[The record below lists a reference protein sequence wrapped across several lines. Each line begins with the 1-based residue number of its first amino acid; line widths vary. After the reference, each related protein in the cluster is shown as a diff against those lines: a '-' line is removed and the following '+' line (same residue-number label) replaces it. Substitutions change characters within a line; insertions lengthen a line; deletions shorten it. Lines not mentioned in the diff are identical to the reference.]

1 MIGFQLRATLCFR
14 HLRNDASGCWFYQ
27 IDIQI
32 LPVSRLLF
40 DVIGDFFA
48 PAPTMNDRGSADRR
62 RVRRAVIA
70 DTELSVLA
78 FPIPVRLLDISLG
91 GVLLES
97 SHRVELATRGTL
109 RFNFGG
115 VPFSADVR
123 VERMEPQG
131 PSDAERFTIGASFVA
146 LSRQDQR
153 VIERFAD
160 Q

>member
-1 MIGFQLRATLCFR
+1 LQYREAMS
-14 HLRNDASGCWFYQ
+14 DPAS
-27 IDIQI
+27 
-32 LPVSRLLF
+32 S
-40 DVIGDFFA
+40 
-48 PAPTMNDRGSADRR
+48 DRR
-62 RVRRAVIA
+62 RVPRAPIA

-97 SHRVELATRGTL
+97 SHPVDLGTRGTL

-123 VERMEPQG
+123 VERLDSRLTG
-131 PSDAERFTIGASFVA
+131 AGERFTVGASFVA

>member
-1 MIGFQLRATLCFR
+1 MRET
-14 HLRNDASGCWFYQ
+14 
-27 IDIQI
+27 
-32 LPVSRLLF
+32 P
-40 DVIGDFFA
+40 
-48 PAPTMNDRGSADRR
+48 PDRR
-62 RVRRAVIA
+62 RSPRAVIA

-78 FPIPVRLLDISLG
+78 FPVPVRLIDISLS

-97 SHRVELATRGTL
+97 THPVDLGTRGTL

-115 VPFSADVR
+115 VPFSADVEVQR
-123 VERMEPQG
+123 STDLAKG
-131 PSDAERFTIGASFVA
+131 PTRPCFAIGAAFVA

>member
-1 MIGFQLRATLCFR
+1 MR
-14 HLRNDASGCWFYQ
+14 DVAS
-27 IDIQI
+27 
-32 LPVSRLLF
+32 
-40 DVIGDFFA
+40 
-48 PAPTMNDRGSADRR
+48 TDRR
-62 RVRRAVIA
+62 RVPRAAIS

-97 SHRVELATRGTL
+97 SHVVELGTRGTL

-115 VPFSADVR
+115 VPFSADVK
-123 VERMEPQG
+123 VERLERQSNG
-131 PSDAERFTIGASFVA
+131 AAERYTIGASFVA

>member
-1 MIGFQLRATLCFR
+1 MRDL
-14 HLRNDASGCWFYQ
+14 
-27 IDIQI
+27 
-32 LPVSRLLF
+32 
-40 DVIGDFFA
+40 
-48 PAPTMNDRGSADRR
+48 GSTDRR
-62 RVRRAVIA
+62 RVPRAVIA

-78 FPIPVRLLDISLG
+78 FPIQVRLLDISLG
-91 GVLLES
+91 GVLLEAA
-97 SHRVELATRGTL
+97 HAVELGTRGTL

-123 VERMEPQG
+123 VERLDRLRHG
-131 PSDAERFTIGASFVA
+131 ATDRFTIGASFVA

>member
-1 MIGFQLRATLCFR
+1 M
-14 HLRNDASGCWFYQ
+14 HDA
-27 IDIQI
+27 
-32 LPVSRLLF
+32 VS
-40 DVIGDFFA
+40 
-48 PAPTMNDRGSADRR
+48 SDRR
-62 RVRRAVIA
+62 RVPRALIA

-78 FPIPVRLLDISLG
+78 FPIPVRLLDISLS

-97 SHRVELATRGTL
+97 SHPVELGTRGTL

-123 VERMEPQG
+123 VERLERG
-131 PSDAERFTIGASFVA
+131 RGDAAASRYMVGASFVA
-146 LSRQDQR
+146 LSREDQR

>member
-1 MIGFQLRATLCFR
+1 MS
-14 HLRNDASGCWFYQ
+14 DVAS
-27 IDIQI
+27 
-32 LPVSRLLF
+32 
-40 DVIGDFFA
+40 
-48 PAPTMNDRGSADRR
+48 DRR
-62 RVRRAVIA
+62 RVPRAAIA

-97 SHRVELATRGTL
+97 AHPVDLGQRGTL

-115 VPFSADVR
+115 VPFSADVK
-123 VERMEPQG
+123 VERIDRSRTEAAG
-131 PSDAERFTIGASFVA
+131 ERYAIGAAFVA
-146 LSRQDQR
+146 LSRNDQR

>member
-1 MIGFQLRATLCFR
+1 MSDL
-14 HLRNDASGCWFYQ
+14 AS
-27 IDIQI
+27 
-32 LPVSRLLF
+32 
-40 DVIGDFFA
+40 
-48 PAPTMNDRGSADRR
+48 TDRR
-62 RVRRAVIA
+62 RVPRAAIA

-97 SHRVELATRGTL
+97 SHAVDLGTRGTL

-115 VPFSADVR
+115 VPFSADVK
-123 VERMEPQG
+123 VERLERQRNG
-131 PSDAERFTIGASFVA
+131 VGERFTIGASFVA

>member
-1 MIGFQLRATLCFR
+1 MRDL
-14 HLRNDASGCWFYQ
+14 AS
-27 IDIQI
+27 
-32 LPVSRLLF
+32 
-40 DVIGDFFA
+40 
-48 PAPTMNDRGSADRR
+48 TDRR
-62 RVRRAVIA
+62 RVPRAVIA

-97 SHRVELATRGTL
+97 SHPVELGTRGTL

-115 VPFSADVR
+115 VPFSADVK
-123 VERMEPQG
+123 VERIDRQPG
-131 PSDAERFTIGASFVA
+131 GAGERFSIGASFVA

>member
-1 MIGFQLRATLCFR
+1 MSDL
-14 HLRNDASGCWFYQ
+14 AS
-27 IDIQI
+27 
-32 LPVSRLLF
+32 
-40 DVIGDFFA
+40 
-48 PAPTMNDRGSADRR
+48 TDRR
-62 RVRRAVIA
+62 RVPRAAIA

-97 SHRVELATRGTL
+97 SHAVDLGTRGTL

-115 VPFSADVR
+115 VPFSADVK
-123 VERMEPQG
+123 VERLERQPNG
-131 PSDAERFTIGASFVA
+131 AGERFTIGASFVA

>member
-1 MIGFQLRATLCFR
+1 MLATSLQLRRAM
-14 HLRNDASGCWFYQ
+14 S
-27 IDIQI
+27 
-32 LPVSRLLF
+32 
-40 DVIGDFFA
+40 DVA
-48 PAPTMNDRGSADRR
+48 ADRR
-62 RVRRAVIA
+62 RVPRAVIA

-97 SHRVELATRGTL
+97 SHPVELGTRGTL

-123 VERMEPQG
+123 VERLDRARN
-131 PSDAERFTIGASFVA
+131 DAGTDKYSIGAVFVA

>member
-1 MIGFQLRATLCFR
+1 MAANL
-14 HLRNDASGCWFYQ
+14 W
-27 IDIQI
+27 
-32 LPVSRLLF
+32 RLLCSVAVMS
-40 DVIGDFFA
+40 DGT
-48 PAPTMNDRGSADRR
+48 PTDRR
-62 RVRRAVIA
+62 RLPRAAIA
-70 DTELSVLA
+70 DTALSVLA

-97 SHRVELATRGTL
+97 SHAVELGTRGTL

-115 VPFSADVR
+115 VPFSADVK
-123 VERMEPQG
+123 VERLNRSANG
-131 PSDAERFTIGASFVA
+131 AERFTIGASFVA

>member
-1 MIGFQLRATLCFR
+1 MRDLVT
-14 HLRNDASGCWFYQ
+14 NE
-27 IDIQI
+27 
-32 LPVSRLLF
+32 
-40 DVIGDFFA
+40 
-48 PAPTMNDRGSADRR
+48 RR
-62 RVRRAVIA
+62 RVPRAAIA

-78 FPIPVRLLDISLG
+78 FPVPVRLMDISLG

-97 SHRVELATRGTL
+97 LHTVDLATRGTL

-115 VPFSADVR
+115 LPFSADVK
-123 VERMEPQG
+123 VERVQRQATPVG
-131 PSDAERFTIGASFVA
+131 ERFIIGASFVA

>member
-1 MIGFQLRATLCFR
+1 MS
-14 HLRNDASGCWFYQ
+14 DVAS
-27 IDIQI
+27 
-32 LPVSRLLF
+32 
-40 DVIGDFFA
+40 
-48 PAPTMNDRGSADRR
+48 DRR
-62 RVRRAVIA
+62 RVPRAVIA

-97 SHRVELATRGTL
+97 SHPVELGTRGTL

-123 VERMEPQG
+123 VERVDG
-131 PSDAERFTIGASFVA
+131 SRSDAGTEKFSIGAAFVA
-146 LSRQDQR
+146 LSRNDQR